1 MENVPEKTI
10 IKLLIQ
16 NKNMNNKTALDII
29 TALLNGWHLEP
40 KELERAKRVIK
51 YLQIEIEN
59 RK

>member
-1 MENVPEKTI
+1 
-10 IKLLIQ
+10 
-16 NKNMNNKTALDII
+16 MNNKTALDII